1 MELDVHATLLAVCR
15 LPPDDCIPGW
25 VDLASQP
32 LVSITRTDSELSIVV
47 PQADLPPGIPA
58 ETGWRAMSVRGP
70 LPFAWTGILASLS
83 APLAEAAVPVF
94 AISTYDTDWLLIRDT
109 RLGVATAA
117 LEDAG
122 HEIHHGDKPGD
133 EASA

>member
-32 LVSITRTDSELSIVV
+32 LVSITRTDSELSIVL

-70 LPFAWTGILASLS
+70 LPFALIGILASLS
-83 APLAEAAVPVF
+83 APLAQAAVPVF

-122 HEIHHGDKPGD
+122 HQIHHGDKPGD

>member
-25 VDLASQP
+25 VDLVSQP
-32 LVSITRTDSELSIVV
+32 LVSITRTDSELSIVL
-47 PQADLPPGIPA
+47 PQADLPAGVPA

-70 LPFAWTGILASLS
+70 LPFALTGILASLS

-94 AISTYDTDWLLIRDT
+94 AISTYDTDWLLIEDT

-117 LEDAG
+117 LQDAG
-122 HEIHHGDKPGD
+122 HEIHHGDEPAS
-133 EASA
+133 EASS

>member
-1 MELDVHATLLAVCR
+1 
-15 LPPDDCIPGW
+15 
-25 VDLASQP
+25 
-32 LVSITRTDSELSIVV
+32 
-47 PQADLPPGIPA
+47 
-58 ETGWRAMSVRGP
+58 MSVRGP
-70 LPFAWTGILASLS
+70 LPFALTGILASLS

-117 LEDAG
+117 LKDAG